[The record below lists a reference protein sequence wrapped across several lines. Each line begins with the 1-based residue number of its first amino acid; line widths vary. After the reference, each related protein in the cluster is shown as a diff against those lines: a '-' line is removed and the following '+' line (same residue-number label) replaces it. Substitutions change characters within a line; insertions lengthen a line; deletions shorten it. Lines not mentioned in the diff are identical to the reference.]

1 MFSIGQ
7 LSSQAGVKVP
17 TIRYYEDIGLI
28 DPPHRSEGNQRRYE
42 PDALS
47 RLTFI
52 RHARDLGLSIDAIK
66 DLIVLNANPDMP
78 CKEAHVIANQHLK
91 DLQRKITQLQQL
103 SVELTRITQ
112 NCNSDTVG
120 HCKVLEALG
129 DHSSCKTDH

>member
-7 LSSQAGVKVP
+7 LSSKVGVKVP
-17 TIRYYEDIGLI
+17 TIRYYESIGLI

-42 PDALS
+42 PEVLD

-66 DLIVLNANPDMP
+66 DLLILNANPDMP
-78 CKEAHVIANQHLK
+78 CDEAHLIANQHLK
-91 DLQRKITQLQQL
+91 DLARKITQLQQL
-103 SVELTRITQ
+103 SLELTRITQ
-112 NCNSDTVG
+112 NCDSDTVG

-129 DHSSCKTDH
+129 DHSTCKSDH